1 MGLRKFEP
9 QGSLFESLGSIAPQL
24 FDHQD
29 RYKLFALKIWPLLSG
44 CREELAQCYDQGNG
58 RTGVEPVVLLGVS
71 SERRPLHLLQS
82 SVRACLYARIRSS
95 AVNRVA

>member
-1 MGLRKFEP
+1 MGLPKFET

-44 CREELAQCYDQGNG
+44 CRVGTAKY
-58 RTGVEPVVLLGVS
+58 
-71 SERRPLHLLQS
+71 
-82 SVRACLYARIRSS
+82 RIW
-95 AVNRVA
+95 